1 MEELQY
7 ISGFG
12 SHVETEALKGAL
24 PVGQNSPKSEL
35 WVVCRAAVGH
45 GLHRAK
51 GEESAF
57 LAVPHST
64 TSGA

>member
-24 PVGQNSPKSEL
+24 PVGQNSPQK
-35 WVVCRAAVGH
+35 VNY
-45 GLHRAK
+45 GLYAK
-51 GEESAF
+51 
-57 LAVPHST
+57 VIYH
-64 TSGA
+64 